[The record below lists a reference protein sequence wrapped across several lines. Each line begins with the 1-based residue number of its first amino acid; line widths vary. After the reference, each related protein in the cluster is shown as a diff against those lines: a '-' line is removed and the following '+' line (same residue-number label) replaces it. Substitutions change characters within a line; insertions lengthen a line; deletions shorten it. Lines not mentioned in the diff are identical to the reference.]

1 MSRIKGKDTK
11 PEIAVR
17 KYLFR
22 KGFRFRKND
31 KRYPGKPDIV
41 LPKYHTVIFI
51 HGCFWHHHVGCKQ
64 ATMPKTRTEFWEKKF
79 AQNADNDTRHKQQLE
94 EMGFR
99 VITIWECEIEKDF
112 DGTMEKL
119 VFDLKGVKEENEE
132 FLKKAENFLC
142 WGSKEHIESLLE
154 FEREAALSN
163 DILNTLADLYCERV
177 CQRYLDSQK
186 GISKLFGVIKKKTRS
201 I

>member
-1 MSRIKGKDTK
+1 MADRLSPEKRSWNMSQIKGKDTK

-17 KYLFR
+17 RYLFG

-51 HGCFWHHHVGCKQ
+51 HGCFWHHHAGCKQ
-64 ATMPKTRTEFWEKKF
+64 ATIPKTKTGFWEKKF
-79 AQNADNDTRHKQQLE
+79 AQNADNDARNKRKLK

-99 VITIWECEIEKDF
+99 VITIWECEIEKNF

-119 VFDLKGVKEENEE
+119 VFDLEGVKEENEE
-132 FLKKAENFLC
+132 
-142 WGSKEHIESLLE
+142 
-154 FEREAALSN
+154 
-163 DILNTLADLYCERV
+163 
-177 CQRYLDSQK
+177 
-186 GISKLFGVIKKKTRS
+186 
-201 I
+201 

>member
-1 MSRIKGKDTK
+1 MADRQSPEKRSWNMSRIKGKDTK

-17 KYLFR
+17 RYLFG

-64 ATMPKTRTEFWEKKF
+64 ATIPKTKTEFWEKKF
-79 AQNADNDTRHKQQLE
+79 AQNAENDARNKRKLK

-99 VITIWECEIEKDF
+99 VITIWECEIEKKF
-112 DGTMEKL
+112 GGTMEKL
-119 VFDLKGVKEENEE
+119 VFELEGAKEENEE
-132 FLKKAENFLC
+132 
-142 WGSKEHIESLLE
+142 
-154 FEREAALSN
+154 
-163 DILNTLADLYCERV
+163 
-177 CQRYLDSQK
+177 
-186 GISKLFGVIKKKTRS
+186 
-201 I
+201 

>member
-1 MSRIKGKDTK
+1 MADRLSPETRSWNMSRLKGQDTK
-11 PEIAVR
+11 PEMAVR
-17 KYLFR
+17 KYSLR
-22 KGFRFRKND
+22 QGFRFRKND

-51 HGCFWHHHVGCKQ
+51 HGCFWHHHAGCKQ

-79 AQNADNDTRHKQQLE
+79 AQNTDNDTRHKRQLE

-119 VFDLKGVKEENEE
+119 IFDLKGVKEENEE
-132 FLKKAENFLC
+132 
-142 WGSKEHIESLLE
+142 
-154 FEREAALSN
+154 
-163 DILNTLADLYCERV
+163 
-177 CQRYLDSQK
+177 
-186 GISKLFGVIKKKTRS
+186 
-201 I
+201 

>member
-1 MSRIKGKDTK
+1 MADRLSPEKRSWNMSRIKGKDTK

-64 ATMPKTRTEFWEKKF
+64 ATMPKTITEFWDKKF

-132 FLKKAENFLC
+132 
-142 WGSKEHIESLLE
+142 
-154 FEREAALSN
+154 
-163 DILNTLADLYCERV
+163 
-177 CQRYLDSQK
+177 
-186 GISKLFGVIKKKTRS
+186 
-201 I
+201 

>member
-1 MSRIKGKDTK
+1 MADKLSPEKRSWNMSRIKGKDTK

-79 AQNADNDTRHKQQLE
+79 EQNTDNDARHKRQLE
-94 EMGFR
+94 EMGFK

-119 VFDLKGVKEENEE
+119 VFDLKGVNEENEE
-132 FLKKAENFLC
+132 
-142 WGSKEHIESLLE
+142 
-154 FEREAALSN
+154 
-163 DILNTLADLYCERV
+163 
-177 CQRYLDSQK
+177 
-186 GISKLFGVIKKKTRS
+186 
-201 I
+201 